1 MAWQSVLVVAWMSA
15 SVVLGAEPRDPL
27 VVQTLKGSVRGT
39 TLTTAKGRQVDA
51 WYNIPFAQPPIGD
64 LRFRHPRPIDRWH
77 GVKDTTMLPKS
88 CVQLPDTFFG
98 EFNGSTMWNPNTEM
112 SEDCLYI
119 NLVVPK
125 PRPRNAAVM
134 VWIYGGGF
142 YSGTSTLDVYDYKM
156 LAAEQNVI
164 VVAPQYRVASLGF
177 LYMMNS
183 DVPGNAG
190 LFDQLM
196 SLQWIHDNIKFF
208 GGNPDNITLFG
219 ESAGAVSVSMH
230 LLSPLSRHLYSQAIM
245 QSGTATAPWAIIT
258 KEESILRG
266 LRLAEA
272 VGCPHDPNN
281 MTAVVHCLRETDAKT
296 LVQNEPSSGICDFP
310 FVPIIDGA
318 FLDER
323 PSKSLKNKN
332 FKKTNILMGS
342 NTEEGYWFIIYF
354 LSSIFRLEDEIMVS
368 RPEFETAVREL
379 HPYFNEVVRQAI
391 MFEYTDWLSPED
403 GAMYRNA
410 IDKMVGDYHFTCNVN
425 EFAYHYALAGNNVY
439 MYYYKHRSSQHLWP
453 KWMGVLHGDE
463 ISFLFGQP
471 LNPEKSYT
479 VEEQELSRRMMTY
492 WANFAKT
499 GNPSEGIE
507 SVWTQTYWPVHTTSG
522 REYLTLA
529 TNTTSTGRGPRLKK
543 CAFWKKFAP
552 KLLKLTADKTS
563 TRPEQCPSSTSGVG
577 VREVGL
583 AAGLVSPVLVY
594 SSMTRP

>member
-1 MAWQSVLVVAWMSA
+1 
-15 SVVLGAEPRDPL
+15 
-27 VVQTLKGSVRGT
+27 
-39 TLTTAKGRQVDA
+39 
-51 WYNIPFAQPPIGD
+51 
-64 LRFRHPRPIDRWH
+64 
-77 GVKDTTMLPKS
+77 MLPKS

-119 NLVVPK
+119 NVVVPK

-156 LAAEQNVI
+156 FAAEQQVI
-164 VVAPQYRVASLGF
+164 MVAPQYRVASLGF

-196 SLQWIHDNIKFF
+196 ALQWIHDNIRFF

-230 LLSPLSRHLYSQAIM
+230 LLSPLSRNLYSQAIM
-245 QSGTATAPWAIIT
+245 QSGSATAPWAIIT
-258 KEESILRG
+258 KEESVLRG

-281 MTAVVHCLRETDAKT
+281 LTAVVNCLRETDAKT
-296 LVQNEPSSGICDFP
+296 LVHNEPSSHICEFP

-323 PSKSLKNKN
+323 PSKSLKDKN
-332 FKKTNILMGS
+332 FKKTNIMMGS

-354 LSSIFRLEDEIMVS
+354 LSNIFRLEEEITVT
-368 RPEFETAVREL
+368 RPEFESSVREL

-391 MFEYTDWLSPED
+391 MFEYTDWLSPDD
-403 GAMYRNA
+403 GVMYRNA

-439 MYYYKHRSSQHLWP
+439 MYYYTHRSSQHVWP

-499 GNPSEGIE
+499 GNPSEGSD
-507 SVWTQTYWPVHTTSG
+507 SVWTQTYWPVHTTTG

-552 KLLKLTADKTS
+552 KLLQLTADKTS
-563 TRPEQCPSSTSGVG
+563 TRPEQCPSSTSSVER
-577 VREVGL
+577 VRESSL
-583 AAGLVSPVLVY
+583 ATVLLTSIILIY